1 MCDGELSAQQILT
14 ALGVLLGWEEGPSE
28 QLVAEIAGLIAHGF
42 LLEVSD

>member
-14 ALGVLLGWEEGPSE
+14 ALGVLLGWEQGPSA
-28 QLVAEIAGLIAHGF
+28 QLVSEIEGLIAHGF